1 MQMIG
6 PVLDQRTDSARHSA
20 ASIAEV
26 LAEDIR
32 SGLIPADD
40 PLPTERALC
49 ERFSASR
56 PTVREALMSL
66 QMRGF
71 VTAGNGKRP
80 RAAKPSVMAI
90 LQGAGEHLRH
100 ILGDTETGAYLE
112 QMRQFIE
119 AGAARE
125 AASRATGV
133 QVAKLKVALERNQA
147 AIGTPDFAPTDIA
160 FHQAL
165 VAVLGNPVVL
175 SLHEMFVSEV
185 LKLRA
190 LAPDHAADRAAE
202 DLRTFDEH
210 RAVYQAILDGDAAG
224 ATDLLDRHLARSYR
238 KRLALPGAPRAT
250 GRTNT
255 SQ

>member
-1 MQMIG
+1 M
-6 PVLDQRTDSARHSA
+6 DHNADTARHTA
-20 ASIAEV
+20 ASIAEA
-26 LAEDIR
+26 LAYDIR
-32 SGLIPADD
+32 AGRIAADS
-40 PLPTERALC
+40 PLPTERELC
-49 ERFSASR
+49 ERFGASR

-66 QMRGF
+66 QIRGF
-71 VTAGNGKRP
+71 VSAGNGKRP

-90 LQGAGEHLRH
+90 LRGAGEHLRH

-125 AASRATGV
+125 AAGHATGV

-147 AIGTPDFAPTDIA
+147 AIGTPDFGPTDIA

-175 SLHEMFVSEV
+175 SLHEIFVSEV

-190 LAPDHAADRAAE
+190 MAAGHATDRRAE
-202 DLRTFDEH
+202 DTRTFEEH
-210 RAVYQAILDGDAAG
+210 HAVYHAILEGDAAR
-224 ATDLLDRHLARSYR
+224 ATDLLDQHLARSYR
-238 KRLALPGAPRAT
+238 KRLALPGAL
-250 GRTNT
+250 
-255 SQ
+255 

>member
-1 MQMIG
+1 MNQS
-6 PVLDQRTDSARHSA
+6 TDTTRHTA
-20 ASIAEV
+20 AFIAET

-32 SGLIPADD
+32 TEQIAADT
-40 PLPTERALC
+40 PLPTERELC
-49 ERFSASR
+49 ERFGASR

-71 VTAGNGKRP
+71 VSAGAGKRP

-90 LQGAGEHLRH
+90 LRGAGEHLRY

-125 AASRATGV
+125 AANRATGV

-147 AIGTPDFAPTDIA
+147 AIGTPDFGLTDIA

-190 LAPDHAADRAAE
+190 LSPEHGTDRSAE
-202 DLRTFDEH
+202 DARTFEEH
-210 RAVYQAILDGDAAG
+210 RAVYQAILDGDAAR
-224 ATDLLDRHLARSYR
+224 ATDLLDQHLARSYR
-238 KRLALPGAPRAT
+238 KRLALPGA
-250 GRTNT
+250 G
-255 SQ
+255 

>member
-1 MQMIG
+1 M
-6 PVLDQRTDSARHSA
+6 DQSADTTRHTA
-20 ASIAEV
+20 ASIAEA
-26 LAEDIR
+26 LAGDIR
-32 SGLIPADD
+32 TGRIAADT
-40 PLPTERALC
+40 PLPTERELC
-49 ERFSASR
+49 DRFGASR

-66 QMRGF
+66 QIRGF
-71 VTAGNGKRP
+71 VSAGSGRRP

-90 LQGAGEHLRH
+90 LRGAGEHLRH

-133 QVAKLKVALERNQA
+133 QAAKLKVALERNRA
-147 AIGTPDFAPTDIA
+147 AIGTPDFGPTDIA

-165 VAVLGNPVVL
+165 VAILGNPVVL

-190 LAPDHAADRAAE
+190 EAPDHDTDRSAE
-202 DLRTFDEH
+202 DARTFEEH
-210 RAVYQAILDGDAAG
+210 RAVYQAILDGDAAR
-224 ATDLLDRHLARSYR
+224 ATDLLDQHLARSYR
-238 KRLALPGAPRAT
+238 KRLALPGA
-250 GRTNT
+250 
-255 SQ
+255 S